1 MAERSIARRWAEAL
15 IALADEDGVVDRV
28 GDDLERFQKAVGQHG
43 ALLATALASPVF
55 TVDERRRVLD
65 AILPQLAV
73 HEHAANLLRLA
84 NDKGR
89 FGIIA
94 DIVAVYSELA
104 DERAGRARVTVETAE
119 ALSPELEREVRQ
131 ALEAVTHKQVVLDT
145 VVRPHL
151 IGGLVAR
158 VGDTV
163 YDSSVRSQLDR
174 IRHALLQSQI
184 PGQA

>member
-1 MAERSIARRWAEAL
+1 LAERSIARRWAEAL
-15 IALADEDGVVDRV
+15 IALADEDRVVDRV
-28 GDDLERFQKAVGQHG
+28 ADDLERFLRAVGQHG
-43 ALLATALASPVF
+43 AMLASALASPVF

-65 AILPQLAV
+65 AILPALGV
-73 HEHAANLLRLA
+73 HDHAANLLRLA

-89 FGIIA
+89 FGIVS
-94 DIVAVYSELA
+94 DIVSVYGELA

-119 ALSPELEREVRQ
+119 PLSPELEREVRQ
-131 ALEAVTHKQVVLDT
+131 ALEAVTHKQVVLHT
-145 VVRPHL
+145 VVRPDL

-163 YDSSVRSQLDR
+163 YDSSVRTQLER

>member
-1 MAERSIARRWAEAL
+1 LAERSIARRWAEAL
-15 IALADEDGVVDRV
+15 IALAGEDGVVDRV
-28 GDDLERFQKAVGQHG
+28 GADLGRFLETVSQHG
-43 ALLATALASPVF
+43 AMLSSALASPVF

-65 AILPQLAV
+65 AILPTLGL

-89 FGIIA
+89 FGIVT
-94 DIVAVYSELA
+94 DIVAVYEELA

-119 ALSPELEREVRQ
+119 PLSPELEREVRQ
-131 ALEAVTHKQVVLDT
+131 ALEAVTHKQVVLRT
-145 VVRPHL
+145 VVRPGL

-163 YDSSVRSQLDR
+163 YDSSVRTQLDR